1 MMTVKAIRHHQS
13 FAGRDADDAHAQYL
27 SLTTETKQVI
37 NSDLDLNH
45 HRLEV
50 SMIIGDRRSF
60 VIRPC
65 DECGSGMSLRGGQGM
80 AGRKGADIFI
90 QTIYNC
96 ASCGAGDIIIEA
108 YAGGAICICADELCV
123 IATDVKFFNES
134 FLVCAPQISL
144 CAEEDVELRSPNG
157 GITLSA
163 DDIFLDADEITI
175 DANLESCGTARF
187 VALKICEWGCDPQG
201 SLLRL
206 HNTCDTVG
214 SPGDSCVPMIDF
226 LGCEYD
232 SYSQCAPIWN
242 GGSTG
247 KNQAKYCL
255 DGGIF
260 INVNGCHRYIKFHRP
275 LP

>member
-1 MMTVKAIRHHQS
+1 MTVKAIRHHQS

-80 AGRKGADIFI
+80 PGRKGADIFI

-108 YAGGAICICADELCV
+108 YAGGSICMCADVMCV
-123 IATDVKFFNES
+123 IATNVNFINENFDVS
-134 FLVCAPQISL
+134 APQISI
-144 CAEEDVELRSPNG
+144 CADDDLDLRSPNG
-157 GITLSA
+157 AIVITA
-163 DDIFLDADEITI
+163 DDIYLDADEITI
-175 DANLESCGTARF
+175 DGALESCGTARF
-187 VALKICEWGCDPQG
+187 VALKICDCGDAPQG

-206 HNTCDTVG
+206 DNTCQQAG
-214 SPGDSCVPMIDF
+214 NPGDSCVPTIDF
-226 LGCEYD
+226 LGCCCSVFSD
-232 SYSQCAPIWN
+232 CAPLWQ
-242 GGSTG
+242 GASTG

-260 INVNGCHRYIKFHRP
+260 IEVNGCHRYIKFHKP
-275 LP
+275 LL